1 MDLDQYLEKMITFCA
16 LTKYARNKN
25 RISDVSGCVKNTQEK
40 RNSFY
45 FYLCLFNVM
54 KYLALSFQK
63 RSESL
68 PRLYKEIR
76 ENSFFALTPSFVPV
90 P

>member
-1 MDLDQYLEKMITFCA
+1 MPKIEDILHLFYQMSVDREINSLFFNNSLVFTSSLMSVEEKNP
-16 LTKYARNKN
+16 LY
-25 RISDVSGCVKNTQEK
+25 
-40 RNSFY
+40 
-45 FYLCLFNVM
+45 
-54 KYLALSFQK
+54 
-63 RSESL
+63 L